1 VPGVPPRALQR
12 CHTAGV
18 DEFQPSQINDDIALA
33 RRDSR
38 GVCYAKLPAQRNDNP
53 AIAFAGTQIHA
64 NHGDTVLL
72 GSKAGSGPSG

>member
-1 VPGVPPRALQR
+1 VPGVLPRALQR

-38 GVCYAKLPAQRNDNP
+38 GV
-53 AIAFAGTQIHA
+53 
-64 NHGDTVLL
+64 
-72 GSKAGSGPSG
+72 